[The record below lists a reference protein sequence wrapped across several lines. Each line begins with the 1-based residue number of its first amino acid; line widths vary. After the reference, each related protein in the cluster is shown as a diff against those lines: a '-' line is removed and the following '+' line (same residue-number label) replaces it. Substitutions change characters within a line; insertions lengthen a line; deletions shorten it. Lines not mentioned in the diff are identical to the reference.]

1 MKFIDKVMSIYKK
14 ELFTR
19 KEENDSIFYFRHTDF
34 EGLNA
39 TPYSFESVKGHKL
52 NGYFYYY
59 DNPKK
64 NRLIVFDH
72 GMGAGHYSYLREIE
86 TLAKHGYLVFS
97 YDHTGCVDSEGENIG
112 GFCQSLVDL
121 NDAIA
126 SLKTI
131 KELKDYK
138 ISVMG
143 HSWGGYSTLNIASL
157 HKDLASVIAISG
169 YISVSDMIAQ
179 TFKFPMNFIR
189 KYAYRL
195 EQQNNPYFIEANAI
209 DSLSSFEGKAL
220 IMHSKGDKL
229 VDYNRHFKKLQRALH
244 KKENIKFTQHTA
256 AGVSDVDAKGT
267 HEGVN
272 LLRYLQKSN
281 GTEEP
286 DEYVSRYFFFAL
298 SRHLG
303 LYFAFRHGKNRNRA
317 KAEHHQDGQGDY
329 QYLFH
334 THTSHKQGIGQEC
347 AHHGSKQAQAP
358 CVHDKQEHLPGE
370 HTAPA
375 LENVP
380 SRLSRSG
387 CECHWCREHKHT
399 EEHIPFCCFK
409 EELDIVP
416 SQDEQKDQSDQR
428 NGSVCYNTEDRHNN
442 GVEVGEGKRR
452 QIGGQDPVIWCPAD
466 LQGNIYDIIGKDCK
480 EDEQHTADGELDRI
494 FRFQSR
500 HKSEVLEDIP
510 DPVEQDQSD
519 SQCNKDAVHGFRC
532 RKIPQEGV
540 HIASQR
546 TENGCG
552 NHVKQVHDLFG
563 DPLHDFI

>member
-34 EGLNA
+34 EDLNA

-59 DNPKK
+59 DNPRK

-126 SLKTI
+126 SLKNI

-244 KKENIKFTQHTA
+244 KKENIKFI
-256 AGVSDVDAKGT
+256 S
-267 HEGVN
+267 
-272 LLRYLQKSN
+272 
-281 GTEEP
+281 
-286 DEYVSRYFFFAL
+286 
-298 SRHLG
+298 
-303 LYFAFRHGKNRNRA
+303 
-317 KAEHHQDGQGDY
+317 
-329 QYLFH
+329 
-334 THTSHKQGIGQEC
+334 
-347 AHHGSKQAQAP
+347 
-358 CVHDKQEHLPGE
+358 
-370 HTAPA
+370 
-375 LENVP
+375 LENK
-380 SRLSRSG
+380 
-387 CECHWCREHKHT
+387 EHNPHYTFDAVNYKKD
-399 EEHIPFCCFK
+399 FYQKFK
-409 EELDIVP
+409 EAKKENRLNSLEEKQSFKDSFDWYKMTCQDTQIWEEIFNVLD
-416 SQDEQKDQSDQR
+416 
-428 NGSVCYNTEDRHNN
+428 N
-442 GVEVGEGKRR
+442 
-452 QIGGQDPVIWCPAD
+452 
-466 LQGNIYDIIGKDCK
+466 
-480 EDEQHTADGELDRI
+480 
-494 FRFQSR
+494 
-500 HKSEVLEDIP
+500 
-510 DPVEQDQSD
+510 
-519 SQCNKDAVHGFRC
+519 
-532 RKIPQEGV
+532 
-540 HIASQR
+540 
-546 TENGCG
+546 
-552 NHVKQVHDLFG
+552 
-563 DPLHDFI
+563 